1 MEYTALWGP
10 KGFII
15 SPSKIVP
22 LMNLATSFA
31 VKSDSGNDTS
41 GAAVT
46 NARGRELQKVSLS
59 TLYVRGA
66 GVDPRGQ
73 IAEWEAVVGQSH
85 PLYIEGQRF
94 GPPKLTLKSVD
105 VSDVLLSNSGKFLQ
119 CAISVNFEEYT
130 EPSAPKSGSGSSS
143 ASSGTSSSA
152 AKAAATYNSI
162 VAQKQNALNATAKP
176 LDKAAKK
183 PKAKAVTF
191 K

>member
-31 VKSDSGNDTS
+31 VKTDSGNDTS
-41 GAAVT
+41 GKAVT

-105 VSDVLLSNSGKFLQ
+105 VSDVLLSNTGKFLQ
-119 CAISVNFEEYT
+119 CAIAVNFEEYT
-130 EPSAPKSGSGSSS
+130 EPTAPQKSSVSS
-143 ASSGTSSSA
+143 ASSGTSASA
-152 AKAAATYNSI
+152 AKAAETYNKI
-162 VAQKQNALNATAKP
+162 TEEKKNALNATAKP

-183 PKAKAVTF
+183 PVRVVTVW
-191 K
+191 